1 MADRRLV
8 PSHKFRVALGEC
20 SSVPMVTLSAP
31 DGFLLL
37 NPVLRFDPDEKCLV
51 LRFRLECI
59 DHPPQQENTVA
70 KKQIYRVDIDPSFPD
85 EVGETYFVRHTNV
98 RSAQSHVL
106 ENRVHSR
113 VASQSDI
120 MELVKEGF
128 EITGLEE
135 EESDTQ
141 DLPLE

>member
-1 MADRRLV
+1 
-8 PSHKFRVALGEC
+8 
-20 SSVPMVTLSAP
+20 
-31 DGFLLL
+31 
-37 NPVLRFDPDEKCLV
+37 
-51 LRFRLECI
+51 
-59 DHPPQQENTVA
+59 VA
-70 KKQIYRVDIDPSFPD
+70 KKQIYRVDIEPSFPD
-85 EVGETYFVRHTNV
+85 EVGETFFVRHTNV

-120 MELVKEGF
+120 IEMVKEGF